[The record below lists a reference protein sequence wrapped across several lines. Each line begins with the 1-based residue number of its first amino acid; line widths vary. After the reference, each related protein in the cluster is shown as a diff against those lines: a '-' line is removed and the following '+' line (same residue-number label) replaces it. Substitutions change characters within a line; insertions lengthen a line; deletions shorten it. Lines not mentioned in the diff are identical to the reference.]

1 MKVAGSVSV
10 GIAVIISSP
19 IMYALSVHI
28 LLLYKKFTFA
38 IDQKNLATNTQ
49 KDQIGECSPYFF
61 FLKKVNAHPRLSYYR
76 KNISE
81 SKYRFRR
88 LQVTVPDAT
97 MTSPA
102 HLN

>member
-28 LLLYKKFTFA
+28 LLLYKKITFA

-49 KDQIGECSPYFF
+49 KEQIGECSPYVII
-61 FLKKVNAHPRLSYYR
+61 L
-76 KNISE
+76 
-81 SKYRFRR
+81 
-88 LQVTVPDAT
+88 
-97 MTSPA
+97 
-102 HLN
+102 